1 MNNLSR
7 EKQIDIIA
15 ALCEGMSIRAVE
27 RLTGVHRD
35 TIMRLGARVGRG
47 CAELHDRMMVGLRV
61 PRIECDEFWAFVGCK
76 QKNVTRK
83 NLPVKG
89 DQYTFVALAASTKA
103 ILAYRTGKRDGENT
117 DLFIRDLRERVLGT
131 PEISTDGFHPYRPAI
146 RDAFGERVAHGVI
159 NKTYSR
165 NGSTQRRRAPLFAS
179 CRSSRKPRGSNRRAR
194 PKFRPATPN
203 AATLSLRMAS
213 RRFTR
218 LTNGFSKKLEN
229 HAAAVSLYVAHY
241 NLCRCARNDP
251 QHTSGWPLALP
262 IMLGRL
268 ASFWTPLWRSRRR
281 PDRNGTGP
289 TPTIPGNS
297 GRKALIC
304 DRKMH

>member
-1 MNNLSR
+1 MNVLSCDQ
-7 EKQIDIIA
+7 QIAIIS
-15 ALCEGMSIRAVE
+15 ALAEGMSIRSVE

-61 PRIECDEFWAFVGCK
+61 GRIECDELWVFVGCK

-83 NLPVKG
+83 NVPVKG
-89 DQYTFVALAASTKA
+89 DQYTFVALAASAKA
-103 ILAYRTGKRDGENT
+103 ILAYRTGKRDSENT

-146 RDAFGERVAHGVI
+146 RDAFGDRVAHGVI
-159 NKTYSR
+159 TKTYSVTDLR
-165 NGSTQRRRAPLFAS
+165 KDAAHRYSPAAVVAVSREAVIGIPSEISTSYAE
-179 CRSSRKPRGSNRRAR
+179 RSN
-194 PKFRPATPN
+194 
-203 AATLSLRMAS
+203 LSLRMAS

-241 NLCRCARNDP
+241 NLCRWHETICSTPAEALGLTDHAWSIGELLDAALAVATPDP
-251 QHTSGWPLALP
+251 TDTAPD
-262 IMLGRL
+262 
-268 ASFWTPLWRSRRR
+268 RRR
-281 PDRNGTGP
+281 RFRVIDGGK
-289 TPTIPGNS
+289 S
-297 GRKALIC
+297 
-304 DRKMH
+304 

>member
-1 MNNLSR
+1 MNNLPR
-7 EKQIDIIA
+7 DKQIDIIA
-15 ALCEGMSIRAVE
+15 ALTEGMSIRAVE
-27 RLTGVHRD
+27 RLTGIHRD

-61 PRIECDEFWAFVGCK
+61 PRIECDELWAYVGCK

-83 NLPVKG
+83 NVAVKG
-89 DQYTFVALAASTKA
+89 DQYTYVALAASTKA

-146 RDAFGERVAHGVI
+146 RDAFGTRVAHGII
-159 NKTYSR
+159 NKTYSVTDLR
-165 NGSTQRRRAPLFAS
+165 KDATHRYSPAAVVAVSREAVIGIPTDISTSYAE
-179 CRSSRKPRGSNRRAR
+179 RSN
-194 PKFRPATPN
+194 
-203 AATLSLRMAS
+203 LSMRMAS

-241 NLCRCARNDP
+241 NLCRWHETIRSTPAEALGLTDHAWSIGELLDAALAVATPDP
-251 QHTSGWPLALP
+251 TETAPD
-262 IMLGRL
+262 
-268 ASFWTPLWRSRRR
+268 RRR
-281 PDRNGTGP
+281 RFQVIEG
-289 TPTIPGNS
+289 
-297 GRKALIC
+297 GRK
-304 DRKMH
+304 